1 MYHVLVKDLI
11 IYFLFPSSHNFCIF
25 IFAFQSRS
33 CTFTLNTMMIT
44 PATDHRASFARSL
57 SSIHLSQRIDRGA
70 HQRSIS
76 PIGCDNNHLDQQQEK
91 ISCNIDYSVLKRN
104 RRGKGI
110 CAARGSRRV
119 SVDTTVFSSED
130 LPALPFSLQGQSNH
144 DSSRLH
150 PSKKFQRRR
159 TSAVQEPPS
168 RRASVAA
175 DDEPSTLLA
184 TSKTFRQDY
193 ALGDTV
199 RSPSDMIIKA
209 TPEDAMDAADSL
221 LKHDFAF
228 VKRSDGSFTYAILA
242 FRSRDSLTFVMSG
255 TGSTKTV
262 SRRRWTES
270 VRPVAVVA
278 TEHVKIVSEMKS
290 ADVTPVVSRCF
301 IQAPVPRSI
310 SFVPVD
316 DADDC
321 SLISNVSFGK
331 Q

>member
-1 MYHVLVKDLI
+1 
-11 IYFLFPSSHNFCIF
+11 
-25 IFAFQSRS
+25 
-33 CTFTLNTMMIT
+33 MMIT
-44 PATDHRASFARSL
+44 PVATNHRASFARSL
-57 SSIHLSQRIDRGA
+57 STIHLRQVVGGGA
-70 HQRSIS
+70 HRRSIS
-76 PIGCDNNHLDQQQEK
+76 PIRCDNDHLDQQDK
-91 ISCNIDYSVLKRN
+91 IRCCDCSLLKRN
-104 RRGKGI
+104 RRGKSI
-110 CAARGSRRV
+110 YDAQESRRV
-119 SVDTTVFSSED
+119 SVDTTESSSED
-130 LPALPFSLQGQSNH
+130 LPALQFLLQGQSNQ
-144 DSSRLH
+144 DSSRVH
-150 PSKKFQRRR
+150 SSKKFQRSRA
-159 TSAVQEPPS
+159 SAFQEPI
-168 RRASVAA
+168 RRASIAA
-175 DDEPSTLLA
+175 DSEPKMSTLRA
-184 TSKTFRQDY
+184 STTFRQDY
-193 ALGDTV
+193 ALGDTT
-199 RSPSDMIIKA
+199 RSQSDMIIKA

-290 ADVTPVVSRCF
+290 ADVSPVVSRCF